1 MDSLREVAS
10 PYKSSSLSVSIV
22 GGGPS
27 GLLLGIL
34 LHRVSAAQVTIYE
47 RNAPNDTFGFGV
59 VFSDETLTNLRG
71 ADPQVFE
78 QIEKEFVHWPT
89 MDVVHR
95 GRLLRSGGHGFA
107 ALSRKRLLNLLAA
120 RAIEL
125 GVKINYQ
132 TEVTSIQDLP
142 ASYFIVI
149 GDGVNSSL
157 RNQLA
162 DKFVPSIRR
171 GEAKYIW
178 FGTAKR
184 FDQFTFLFAETQWG
198 LFQAHV
204 YPFSDT
210 QATFIVETSPE
221 VWCNAGL
228 DKDATKNMKPG
239 ETDQNALQF
248 CQNIFSESLNG
259 NDLVGN
265 NSRWLDFPTV
275 SNKHWHTSN
284 IVLVGDAAHTA
295 HFSIGSGTKLAF
307 EDSIALAQAIIERK
321 DTITGALT
329 SYEAVRRPA
338 VASIQ
343 RSAATSQDWFENVA
357 RYMDLPSEQFAF
369 QILTRSQRIT
379 YDNLFLRDS
388 EFAKE
393 ILGWFHRAQPSDI
406 TPDNPN
412 TPPMFYPFQL
422 RSLRLKNRVVVSP
435 MAQYCSVDGM
445 PNDWHL
451 VHLGSR
457 AVGGAALVM
466 TEMTCVSP
474 EGRITPGCT
483 GLWSS
488 KQVDEWSRIV
498 TFVHD
503 QTQSLIGM
511 QLGHSGRKGSTRVAW
526 QGMDLPLES
535 ENWSLLAPSA
545 LPYLAES
552 VVPKAMTRSDMDLVR
567 DQFVHA
573 TKLATQAKFD
583 LLEVHAAHGYLLSS
597 FLSPIT
603 NKRQDEFGGS
613 LENRM
618 RYPLEVI
625 SCVRAAWP
633 DHLPLSVRI
642 SATDWIDGGFDGNQ
656 ATQFARQLQQ
666 IGVDIID
673 VSTGE
678 VDRAQQPAY
687 GRLYQTPFADRIR
700 QEVGIPTMTVGGV
713 SSVDDVNT
721 IILAGRADLCL
732 IARPHLVDPYWTLNA
747 AIDQGYE
754 QIEWPRQ
761 YLSGKTARRRDQSAI

>member
-1 MDSLREVAS
+1 M
-10 PYKSSSLSVSIV
+10 
-22 GGGPS
+22 
-27 GLLLGIL
+27 
-34 LHRVSAAQVTIYE
+34 
-47 RNAPNDTFGFGV
+47 
-59 VFSDETLTNLRG
+59 
-71 ADPQVFE
+71 
-78 QIEKEFVHWPT
+78 
-89 MDVVHR
+89 
-95 GRLLRSGGHGFA
+95 
-107 ALSRKRLLNLLAA
+107 
-120 RAIEL
+120 
-125 GVKINYQ
+125 
-132 TEVTSIQDLP
+132 
-142 ASYFIVI
+142 
-149 GDGVNSSL
+149 
-157 RNQLA
+157 
-162 DKFVPSIRR
+162 
-171 GEAKYIW
+171 
-178 FGTAKR
+178 
-184 FDQFTFLFAETQWG
+184 FAETQWG

>member
-1 MDSLREVAS
+1 M
-10 PYKSSSLSVSIV
+10 
-22 GGGPS
+22 
-27 GLLLGIL
+27 
-34 LHRVSAAQVTIYE
+34 
-47 RNAPNDTFGFGV
+47 
-59 VFSDETLTNLRG
+59 
-71 ADPQVFE
+71 
-78 QIEKEFVHWPT
+78 
-89 MDVVHR
+89 
-95 GRLLRSGGHGFA
+95 
-107 ALSRKRLLNLLAA
+107 
-120 RAIEL
+120 
-125 GVKINYQ
+125 
-132 TEVTSIQDLP
+132 
-142 ASYFIVI
+142 
-149 GDGVNSSL
+149 
-157 RNQLA
+157 
-162 DKFVPSIRR
+162 
-171 GEAKYIW
+171 
-178 FGTAKR
+178 
-184 FDQFTFLFAETQWG
+184 
-198 LFQAHV
+198 
-204 YPFSDT
+204 
-210 QATFIVETSPE
+210 
-221 VWCNAGL
+221 
-228 DKDATKNMKPG
+228 
-239 ETDQNALQF
+239 
-248 CQNIFSESLNG
+248 
-259 NDLVGN
+259 
-265 NSRWLDFPTV
+265 

-321 DTITGALT
+321 DTITGALNN
-329 SYEAVRRPA
+329 YEAVRRPA

-488 KQVDEWSRIV
+488 KQADEWSRIV

-552 VVPKAMTRSDMDLVR
+552 VVPKAMTRNDMDLVR

-603 NKRQDEFGGS
+603 NKREDEYGGS

-732 IARPHLVDPYWTLNA
+732 MARPHLVDPYWTLNA

-754 QIEWPRQ
+754 EIEWPRQ

>member
-1 MDSLREVAS
+1 MKATTPASSRSNVPSVCRLIVNADDYGHGAGVSAGIRAAHLNGIVSSTTAMMNQPDAGAELLRARAEC
-10 PYKSSSLSVSIV
+10 PHL
-22 GGGPS
+22 
-27 GLLLGIL
+27 GLGVHLVLTMGAPLLP
-34 LHRVSAAQVTIYE
+34 AAQVRSLLGYAGNFPKLAALQQHCAQI
-47 RNAPNDTFGFGV
+47 APA
-59 VFSDETLTNLRG
+59 ELHAEWR
-71 ADPQVFE
+71 A
-78 QIEKEFVHWPT
+78 QIEAF
-89 MDVVHR
+89 
-95 GRLLRSGGHGFA
+95 LASGCA
-107 ALSRKRLLNLLAA
+107 ADHLDSHHH
-120 RAIEL
+120 
-125 GVKINYQ
+125 
-132 TEVTSIQDLP
+132 
-142 ASYFIVI
+142 ASYQHP
-149 GDGVNSSL
+149 L
-157 RNQLA
+157 LLETMLQLA
-162 DKFVPSIRR
+162 QEYHLPIRHPLDAGVPP
-171 GEAKYIW
+171 
-178 FGTAKR
+178 
-184 FDQFTFLFAETQWG
+184 QM
-198 LFQAHV
+198 
-204 YPFSDT
+204 P
-210 QATFIVETSPE
+210 
-221 VWCNAGL
+221 
-228 DKDATKNMKPG
+228 
-239 ETDQNALQF
+239 
-248 CQNIFSESLNG
+248 
-259 NDLVGN
+259 
-265 NSRWLDFPTV
+265 
-275 SNKHWHTSN
+275 
-284 IVLVGDAAHTA
+284 AA
-295 HFSIGSGTKLAF
+295 
-307 EDSIALAQAIIERK
+307 AQA
-321 DTITGALT
+321 L
-329 SYEAVRRPA
+329 
-338 VASIQ
+338 
-343 RSAATSQDWFENVA
+343 
-357 RYMDLPSEQFAF
+357 L
-369 QILTRSQRIT
+369 
-379 YDNLFLRDS
+379 
-388 EFAKE
+388 
-393 ILGWFHRAQPSDI
+393 
-406 TPDNPN
+406 
-412 TPPMFYPFQL
+412 
-422 RSLRLKNRVVVSP
+422 
-435 MAQYCSVDGM
+435 AQYCSVDGM

-488 KQVDEWSRIV
+488 KQADEWSRIV

-545 LPYLAES
+545 VPYLAES

-603 NKRQDEFGGS
+603 NKREDEYGGS

-732 IARPHLVDPYWTLNA
+732 MARPHLVDPYWTLNA

-754 QIEWPRQ
+754 EIEWPRQ

>member
-1 MDSLREVAS
+1 
-10 PYKSSSLSVSIV
+10 
-22 GGGPS
+22 
-27 GLLLGIL
+27 
-34 LHRVSAAQVTIYE
+34 
-47 RNAPNDTFGFGV
+47 
-59 VFSDETLTNLRG
+59 
-71 ADPQVFE
+71 
-78 QIEKEFVHWPT
+78 
-89 MDVVHR
+89 
-95 GRLLRSGGHGFA
+95 
-107 ALSRKRLLNLLAA
+107 
-120 RAIEL
+120 
-125 GVKINYQ
+125 
-132 TEVTSIQDLP
+132 
-142 ASYFIVI
+142 
-149 GDGVNSSL
+149 
-157 RNQLA
+157 
-162 DKFVPSIRR
+162 
-171 GEAKYIW
+171 
-178 FGTAKR
+178 
-184 FDQFTFLFAETQWG
+184 
-198 LFQAHV
+198 
-204 YPFSDT
+204 
-210 QATFIVETSPE
+210 
-221 VWCNAGL
+221 
-228 DKDATKNMKPG
+228 
-239 ETDQNALQF
+239 
-248 CQNIFSESLNG
+248 
-259 NDLVGN
+259 
-265 NSRWLDFPTV
+265 
-275 SNKHWHTSN
+275 
-284 IVLVGDAAHTA
+284 
-295 HFSIGSGTKLAF
+295 
-307 EDSIALAQAIIERK
+307 
-321 DTITGALT
+321 
-329 SYEAVRRPA
+329 
-338 VASIQ
+338 
-343 RSAATSQDWFENVA
+343 
-357 RYMDLPSEQFAF
+357 
-369 QILTRSQRIT
+369 
-379 YDNLFLRDS
+379 
-388 EFAKE
+388 
-393 ILGWFHRAQPSDI
+393 
-406 TPDNPN
+406 
-412 TPPMFYPFQL
+412 
-422 RSLRLKNRVVVSP
+422 

-488 KQVDEWSRIV
+488 KQADEWSRIV

-552 VVPKAMTRSDMDLVR
+552 VVPKAMTRNDMDLVR

-603 NKRQDEFGGS
+603 NKREDEYGGS

-732 IARPHLVDPYWTLNA
+732 MARPHLVDPYWTLNA

-754 QIEWPRQ
+754 EIEWPRQ
-761 YLSGKTARRRDQSAI
+761 YLSGKTARRRNQSAI

>member
-1 MDSLREVAS
+1 M
-10 PYKSSSLSVSIV
+10 
-22 GGGPS
+22 
-27 GLLLGIL
+27 
-34 LHRVSAAQVTIYE
+34 
-47 RNAPNDTFGFGV
+47 
-59 VFSDETLTNLRG
+59 
-71 ADPQVFE
+71 
-78 QIEKEFVHWPT
+78 
-89 MDVVHR
+89 
-95 GRLLRSGGHGFA
+95 
-107 ALSRKRLLNLLAA
+107 
-120 RAIEL
+120 
-125 GVKINYQ
+125 
-132 TEVTSIQDLP
+132 
-142 ASYFIVI
+142 I

>member
-1 MDSLREVAS
+1 
-10 PYKSSSLSVSIV
+10 
-22 GGGPS
+22 
-27 GLLLGIL
+27 
-34 LHRVSAAQVTIYE
+34 
-47 RNAPNDTFGFGV
+47 
-59 VFSDETLTNLRG
+59 
-71 ADPQVFE
+71 
-78 QIEKEFVHWPT
+78 
-89 MDVVHR
+89 
-95 GRLLRSGGHGFA
+95 
-107 ALSRKRLLNLLAA
+107 
-120 RAIEL
+120 
-125 GVKINYQ
+125 
-132 TEVTSIQDLP
+132 
-142 ASYFIVI
+142 
-149 GDGVNSSL
+149 
-157 RNQLA
+157 
-162 DKFVPSIRR
+162 
-171 GEAKYIW
+171 
-178 FGTAKR
+178 
-184 FDQFTFLFAETQWG
+184 
-198 LFQAHV
+198 
-204 YPFSDT
+204 
-210 QATFIVETSPE
+210 
-221 VWCNAGL
+221 
-228 DKDATKNMKPG
+228 
-239 ETDQNALQF
+239 
-248 CQNIFSESLNG
+248 
-259 NDLVGN
+259 
-265 NSRWLDFPTV
+265 
-275 SNKHWHTSN
+275 
-284 IVLVGDAAHTA
+284 
-295 HFSIGSGTKLAF
+295 
-307 EDSIALAQAIIERK
+307 
-321 DTITGALT
+321 
-329 SYEAVRRPA
+329 
-338 VASIQ
+338 
-343 RSAATSQDWFENVA
+343 
-357 RYMDLPSEQFAF
+357 MDLPSEQFAF

-406 TPDNPN
+406 RPDNPN

-488 KQVDEWSRIV
+488 KQADEWSRIV

-545 LPYLAES
+545 VPYLAES
-552 VVPKAMTRSDMDLVR
+552 VVPKAMTRNDMDLVR
-567 DQFVHA
+567 DQFVRS

-603 NKRQDEFGGS
+603 NKREDEYGGS

-732 IARPHLVDPYWTLNA
+732 MARPHLVDPYWTLNA

-754 QIEWPRQ
+754 EIEWPRQ

>member
-1 MDSLREVAS
+1 
-10 PYKSSSLSVSIV
+10 
-22 GGGPS
+22 
-27 GLLLGIL
+27 
-34 LHRVSAAQVTIYE
+34 
-47 RNAPNDTFGFGV
+47 
-59 VFSDETLTNLRG
+59 
-71 ADPQVFE
+71 
-78 QIEKEFVHWPT
+78 
-89 MDVVHR
+89 
-95 GRLLRSGGHGFA
+95 
-107 ALSRKRLLNLLAA
+107 
-120 RAIEL
+120 
-125 GVKINYQ
+125 
-132 TEVTSIQDLP
+132 
-142 ASYFIVI
+142 
-149 GDGVNSSL
+149 
-157 RNQLA
+157 
-162 DKFVPSIRR
+162 
-171 GEAKYIW
+171 
-178 FGTAKR
+178 
-184 FDQFTFLFAETQWG
+184 
-198 LFQAHV
+198 
-204 YPFSDT
+204 
-210 QATFIVETSPE
+210 
-221 VWCNAGL
+221 
-228 DKDATKNMKPG
+228 MKPG

-393 ILGWFHRAQPSDI
+393 MLGWFHRAQPSDI

-488 KQVDEWSRIV
+488 KQADEWSRIV

-545 LPYLAES
+545 LPYLVES

>member
-1 MDSLREVAS
+1 
-10 PYKSSSLSVSIV
+10 
-22 GGGPS
+22 
-27 GLLLGIL
+27 
-34 LHRVSAAQVTIYE
+34 
-47 RNAPNDTFGFGV
+47 
-59 VFSDETLTNLRG
+59 
-71 ADPQVFE
+71 
-78 QIEKEFVHWPT
+78 
-89 MDVVHR
+89 
-95 GRLLRSGGHGFA
+95 
-107 ALSRKRLLNLLAA
+107 
-120 RAIEL
+120 
-125 GVKINYQ
+125 
-132 TEVTSIQDLP
+132 
-142 ASYFIVI
+142 
-149 GDGVNSSL
+149 
-157 RNQLA
+157 
-162 DKFVPSIRR
+162 
-171 GEAKYIW
+171 
-178 FGTAKR
+178 
-184 FDQFTFLFAETQWG
+184 
-198 LFQAHV
+198 
-204 YPFSDT
+204 
-210 QATFIVETSPE
+210 
-221 VWCNAGL
+221 
-228 DKDATKNMKPG
+228 MKPG

-248 CQNIFSESLNG
+248 CQNIFSESLTG
-259 NDLVGN
+259 NNLVGN

-321 DTITGALT
+321 DTITGALNN
-329 SYEAVRRPA
+329 YEAVRRPA

-488 KQVDEWSRIV
+488 KQADEWSRIV

-552 VVPKAMTRSDMDLVR
+552 VVPKAMTRNDMDLVR

-603 NKRQDEFGGS
+603 NKREDEYGGS

-732 IARPHLVDPYWTLNA
+732 MARPHLVDPYWTLNA

-754 QIEWPRQ
+754 EIEWPRQ
-761 YLSGKTARRRDQSAI
+761 YLSGKTARRRNQSAI

>member
-1 MDSLREVAS
+1 MNSTESLPASRE
-10 PYKSSSLSVSIV
+10 KSLLKVSVV

-34 LHRVSAAQVTIYE
+34 LHRVDAAHVTIYE
-47 RNAPNDTFGFGV
+47 RNAPQDTFGFGV
-59 VFSDETLTNLRG
+59 VFSDETLTNLRV
-71 ADPQVFE
+71 ADPKVFE
-78 QIEKEFVHWPT
+78 QIENEFVYWSK

-95 GRLLRSGGHGFA
+95 DRLLQSGGHGFA
-107 ALSRKRLLNLLAA
+107 ALSRKRLLNLLAQ
-120 RAIEL
+120 RALEL
-125 GVKINYQ
+125 GVTINYQ
-132 TEVTSIQDLP
+132 TEVTSFENMRDSDL
-142 ASYFIVI
+142 IVI
-149 GDGVNSSL
+149 GDGINSSF
-157 RNQLA
+157 RNRLA
-162 DKFVPSIRR
+162 DKFSPSIRR
-171 GEAKYIW
+171 GDAKYIW

-184 FDQFTFLFAETQWG
+184 FDQFTFLFAETRWG

-204 YPFSDT
+204 YPFSDE

-221 VWCNAGL
+221 VWRSAGL
-228 DKDATKNMKPG
+228 DEAASTNMKPG

-248 CQNIFSESLNG
+248 CQEIFADALAGHE
-259 NDLVGN
+259 LVGN
-265 NSRWLDFPTV
+265 NSRWLEFPTV
-275 SNKHWHTSN
+275 TNKHWHTEN

-307 EDSIALAQAIIERK
+307 EDSIALAQSIIERK
-321 DTITGALT
+321 GTIPEALAE
-329 SYEAVRRPA
+329 YEQTRRPA

-343 RSAATSQDWFENVA
+343 RSAATSQDWFENA
-357 RYMDLPSEQFAF
+357 RRYMDLPSEQFTF
-369 QILTRSQRIT
+369 QVLTRSQRIT
-379 YDNLFLRDS
+379 YDNLFLRDAK
-388 EFAKE
+388 FAKE
-393 ILGWFHRAQPSDI
+393 ILGWFHRSRPAEI
-406 TPDNPN
+406 TPDNPT
-412 TPPMFYPFQL
+412 TPPMFYPFNL
-422 RSLRLKNRVVVSP
+422 RSLRLSNRVVVSP
-435 MAQYCSVDGM
+435 MAQYCSVDGV

-483 GLWSS
+483 GIWNS
-488 KQVDEWSRIV
+488 QQTDEWCRTV
-498 TFVHD
+498 EFVH
-503 QTQSLIGM
+503 THTRSLIGM
-511 QLGHSGRKGSTRVAW
+511 QLGHAGRKGSTRVAW
-526 QGMDLPLES
+526 EGMDLPLETD
-535 ENWSLLAPSA
+535 NWSLLASSS
-545 LPYLAES
+545 LPYLSDS
-552 VVPKAMTRSDMDLVR
+552 VVPKEMTRNDMDLVR
-567 DQFVHA
+567 DQFVNS
-573 TKLATQAKFD
+573 TNLAKQAKFD

-597 FLSPIT
+597 FLSPVT

-625 SCVRAAWP
+625 SHVRAAWP

-642 SATDWIDGGFDGNQ
+642 SATDWIDGGFDGDQ
-656 ATQFARQLQQ
+656 ATRFAQELKL

-678 VDRAQQPAY
+678 VDRMQQPAY

-700 QEVGIPTMTVGGV
+700 QEVAIPTMTVGGV

-732 IARPHLVDPYWTLNA
+732 LARPHLVDPYWTLNA
-747 AIDQGYE
+747 AIDQEYSE
-754 QIEWPRQ
+754 FEWPRQ